1 MTIPVSLLQSHLD
14 YTAWATNLI
23 LEAVSAVY
31 DDDLTRDMGV
41 SHTSILAT
49 LQHIYYA
56 DRVWLA
62 RLEGRT
68 INFADE
74 GDGPGYTELTSV
86 WPAVLKD
93 FRDYA
98 ERLAED
104 EANET
109 FTYKNLKGEDISL
122 VRGQAILH
130 VVNHATLH
138 RGQIV
143 ALLRQLGK
151 TPPATDLLFF
161 YRR

>member
-1 MTIPVSLLQSHLD
+1 MIPTSLLHSHLD
-14 YTAWATNLI
+14 YTAWATGLV
-23 LEAVSAVY
+23 LAAAADVY
-31 DDDLTRDMGV
+31 EEDLTRDQGV
-41 SHTSILAT
+41 SHSSLLGT

-62 RLEGRT
+62 RLEGRM

-74 GDGPGYTELTSV
+74 GEGPGLAELTSM

-98 ERLAED
+98 EGLGEE
-104 EANET
+104 EANAV
-109 FTYKNLKGEDISL
+109 FTYKNLKGDEKSL
-122 VRGQAILH
+122 GRAQAILH

-138 RGQIV
+138 RGQVI

-161 YRR
+161 YLR

>member
-1 MTIPVSLLQSHLD
+1 MTIPVSLLHSHLD
-14 YTAWATNLI
+14 YTAWATDLM
-23 LEAVSAVY
+23 LQAAADVY
-31 DDDLTRDMGV
+31 EDDLTRDMGV
-41 SHTSILAT
+41 SHESILAT

-74 GDGPGYTELTSV
+74 GTGPGLAELTSM

-104 EANET
+104 EANEV
-109 FTYKNLKGEDISL
+109 FTYKNLKGDEKSL

-138 RGQIV
+138 RGQVI

-151 TPPATDLLFF
+151 TPPSTDLLFF
-161 YRR
+161 YLR

>member
-1 MTIPVSLLQSHLD
+1 MTIPVSLLQTHID
-14 YTAWATNLI
+14 YTTWATNLI
-23 LEAVSAVY
+23 LQAAADVY

-74 GDGPGYTELTSV
+74 GDGPGLAELTSM

-104 EANET
+104 EANEV
-109 FTYKNLKGEDISL
+109 FTYKNLKGDDIAL